1 MFPGV
6 RSSASVAATRR
17 DTELT
22 RSNLISGA
30 GGIAFGILLLAALV
44 VAGPPG
50 GEYSAED
57 VANYLDEGRRA
68 RAFIA
73 LYLAI
78 ASVAGL
84 VALLSGLRDAI
95 AAGREQ
101 WTRVFWGLGLGAA
114 AAFAIG
120 LAILFTP
127 PLSLAIGG
135 GEAAEP
141 ETTYLVTQVGWLV
154 TLGAGGLLLGAA
166 LVVLML
172 ESAGVLPSWV
182 RWLTLAAGVLGLAST
197 AYFPFFFLLV
207 WAVVVGIWLLTT
219 KRVFVR

>member
-1 MFPGV
+1 V
-6 RSSASVAATRR
+6 TRP
-17 DTELT
+17 
-22 RSNLISGA
+22 NLIPGI
-30 GGIAFGILLLAALV
+30 GGIAFGILLFVAFV

-57 VANYLDEGRRA
+57 VASYLDEDRRV
-68 RAFIA
+68 RVVIA

-78 ASVAGL
+78 AAVAGL
-84 VALLSGLRDAI
+84 VALLSGLRGAI

-101 WTRVFWGLGLGAA
+101 WTRVFWGCGLGAA

-120 LAILFTP
+120 FAILVTP
-127 PLSLAIGG
+127 PLSLTIGG

-141 ETTYLVTQVGWLV
+141 ETTYLVTQAGWLV
-154 TLGAGGLLLGAA
+154 SLGAGGLLLGVA

-172 ESAGVLPSWV
+172 GSSGVLPAWV

-197 AYFPFFFLLV
+197 AFFPFWFLLV
-207 WAVVVGIWLLTT
+207 WGVVVGVWLLTGG
-219 KRVFVR
+219 RALVPR

>member
-1 MFPGV
+1 MM
-6 RSSASVAATRR
+6 
-17 DTELT
+17 
-22 RSNLISGA
+22 RSNLVPGSG
-30 GGIAFGILLLAALV
+30 GLAFGILLFVAFL

-57 VANYLDEGRRA
+57 VAGYLDEDRRA
-68 RAFIA
+68 RAVIA

-78 ASVAGL
+78 VAVAGL
-84 VALLSGLRDAI
+84 LALLAGLRDAI
-95 AAGREQ
+95 AARRDE
-101 WTRVFWGLGLGAA
+101 WPRIFWGLGLGAA

-120 LAILFTP
+120 FAILVTP

-135 GEAAEP
+135 GEAAAP

-172 ESAGVLPSWV
+172 ESGGVLPAWV
-182 RWLTLAAGVLGLAST
+182 RWVTLAAGVLGLAST
-197 AYFPFFFLLV
+197 AYFPFFGLLLWGV
-207 WAVVVGIWLLTT
+207 IVGAWLLT
-219 KRVFVR
+219 RRAPAPPSPG